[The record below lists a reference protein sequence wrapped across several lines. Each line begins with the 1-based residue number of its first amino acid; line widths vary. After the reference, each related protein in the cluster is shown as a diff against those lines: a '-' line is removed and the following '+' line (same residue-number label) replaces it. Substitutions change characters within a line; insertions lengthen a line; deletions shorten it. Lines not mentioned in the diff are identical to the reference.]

1 MSDKYNCLD
10 AQSFKGHMLI
20 DIRNS
25 HINETLND
33 ILNKDLIPKQYI
45 NETAKIES
53 DIQNNK
59 QQTQTQLQTQTNY
72 NKLTIEKKHDI
83 VKNNIRKE
91 CLKDTAKLII
101 ELALN

>member
-10 AQSFKGHMLI
+10 TQSFKGHILI

-25 HINETLND
+25 HINDTLND
-33 ILNKDLIPKQYI
+33 ILNKNLIPKEYI

-59 QQTQTQLQTQTNY
+59 QHTHTQINY
-72 NKLTIEKKHDI
+72 NKLIIEEKHNI

>member
-10 AQSFKGHMLI
+10 AQSFKGHILI

-33 ILNKDLIPKQYI
+33 ILNKNLIPKEYI

-53 DIQNNK
+53 DLQNNK
-59 QQTQTQLQTQTNY
+59 QQTQIQTQTNY

-91 CLKDTAKLII
+91 CLKEIAKLII